1 VAETTTAQVRGYM
14 RLLVVA
20 GLVGLP
26 VSAAA
31 FAFLALLHALTDAVW
46 ETLPEA
52 MGYAGPP
59 WWWPLPWLALAGVLV
74 GAVIRYLPG
83 RAGRLP
89 VDGLGM
95 EEVPAS
101 HLPGVTLAALVALPL
116 GVVLGP
122 EAPLIA
128 LGSGLAM
135 LLVRPWPSAL
145 AGPGGRL
152 LAAAGAAA
160 AIAAI
165 FGSPL
170 VAAVFVLEAVGLAR
184 PALTRIVLPCLLSSG
199 VGALVFTGL
208 GSWTGLGISSLSVPP
223 FDAPARPDVGDVLW
237 SIPLAVVVSLGT
249 REVRRLGRWVAPRAS
264 RRPWAWAVGV
274 AVLVGVC
281 ASTYALL
288 TGRSPEEVALSGQLL
303 LAPLVADPG
312 AWSLGAL
319 AALIALKSLAFGAS
333 LGALRGGA
341 IFPVV
346 LLGAAFGAL
355 VAGLPGYGAIPAIA
369 AGMAA
374 ATTAMTRLPVVS
386 AVLTV
391 LLLATDAAALA
402 PIVMVA
408 VVVAFVTAQLGDRD
422 RRPRDDAPAPVV
434 SGS

>member
-1 VAETTTAQVRGYM
+1 MADTTTAQTRGYI
-14 RLLVVA
+14 RILVVA
-20 GLVGLP
+20 GLVGIP
-26 VSAAA
+26 VSVAA

-46 ETLPEA
+46 ETLPES
-52 MGYAGPP
+52 MGYDSPP

-83 RAGRLP
+83 RGGTLP

-95 EEVPAS
+95 EEIPAS
-101 HLPGVTLAALVALPL
+101 HLPGVMLAALAGLPL

-128 LGSGLAM
+128 LGSGLAI
-135 LLVRPWPSAL
+135 LFVRPWPSAL
-145 AGPGGRL
+145 KEPGGQL

-184 PALTRIVLPCLLSSG
+184 PALTRIVLPCLLSAG
-199 VGALVFTGL
+199 IGALVFTGL
-208 GSWTGLGISSLSVPP
+208 GSWTGLPISSLSLPP

-237 SIPLAVVVSLGT
+237 TIPVAVVVALGT
-249 REVRRLGRWVAPRAS
+249 RQVRRLGRWVAQRAVD
-264 RRPWAWAVGV
+264 RPWQWAVGV

-281 ASTYALL
+281 ACAYALL

-303 LAPLVADPG
+303 LAPLVSDPA

-319 AALIALKSLAFGAS
+319 AALIALKALAYGAS

-341 IFPVV
+341 IFPIV

-355 VAGLPGYGAIPAIA
+355 MSGLPGYDAISAMA
-369 AGMAA
+369 GGMAA
-374 ATTAMTRLPVVS
+374 ATTAVTRLPVVS

-391 LLLATDAAALA
+391 LLLATDAAAVA
-402 PIVMVA
+402 PIVLIA
-408 VVVAFVTAQLGDRD
+408 VVVAFVTAQLAERA
-422 RRPRDDAPAPVV
+422 RTSTEPAARH
-434 SGS
+434 